1 MFMMFI
7 YLDRK
12 TTEKGGL
19 VMEPAAQ
26 DCHQPIV
33 QIKDVS
39 FHYREQQVIKDLNF
53 TIKERDFVG
62 IVGSNGAGKTTR
74 SA

>member
-1 MFMMFI
+1 
-7 YLDRK
+7 
-12 TTEKGGL
+12 
-19 VMEPAAQ
+19 MEPAAQ

-39 FHYREQQVIKDLNF
+39 FHYRDQQVIKDLNF
-53 TIKERDFVG
+53 TIKRGTSLALSGLTARE
-62 IVGSNGAGKTTR
+62 KPPC